1 MKNKS
6 LLMAGK
12 DDKMTKGRILIVD
25 DDASLTSILVSR
37 YKNKNY
43 SVAVADEANEALVLM
58 KYAVFNLLIID
69 FYMDTMYADEFIK
82 KIKRLDNNINI
93 IVLSAQ
99 KSTENIT
106 YLLEIGANE
115 IVKKP
120 FSPKE
125 MDEIIKKYIK
135 E

>member
-6 LLMAGK
+6 LLMASQ
-12 DDKMTKGRILIVD
+12 DDKMTAGRILIVD
-25 DDASLTSILVSR
+25 DDVTLTSIMVSR
-37 YKNKNY
+37 YKNRNY
-43 SVAVADEANEALVLM
+43 SVAVADNANAALVLM
-58 KYAVFNLLIID
+58 KYALFNLLIID

-82 KIKRLDNNINI
+82 KVKRIDNNINI

-99 KSTENIT
+99 KSTENAK
-106 YLLEIGANE
+106 YLLKIGASE

>member
-1 MKNKS
+1 
-6 LLMAGK
+6 MANK
-12 DDKMTKGRILIVD
+12 DDDMTKGRILIVD
-25 DDASLTSILVSR
+25 DDVTLTSIMVSR

-43 SVAVADEANEALVLM
+43 SVAVADNANTALVLL
-58 KYAVFNLLIID
+58 KYTLFNLLIVD

-82 KIKRLDNNINI
+82 KVKRLNSNINI
-93 IVLSAQ
+93 VVLSAQ
-99 KSTENIT
+99 KSTENID
-106 YLLEIGANE
+106 YILEIGASE

>member
-6 LLMAGK
+6 LLMVSR
-12 DDKMTKGRILIVD
+12 DDKMTGGRILIVD
-25 DDASLTSILVSR
+25 DDVTLTSIMVSR
-37 YKNKNY
+37 YKEKNY
-43 SVAVADEANEALVLM
+43 SVAVADNANAALVLM
-58 KYAVFNLLIID
+58 KYTLFNLLIID
-69 FYMDTMYADEFIK
+69 SYMDTMYADEFIK
-82 KIKRLDNNINI
+82 KVKRLDENINI

-99 KSTENIT
+99 KSTENIN
-106 YLLEIGANE
+106 YLLEIGASE

>member
-6 LLMAGK
+6 LLMVSR
-12 DDKMTKGRILIVD
+12 DDKMTGGRILIVD
-25 DDASLTSILVSR
+25 DDVTLTSIMLSR
-37 YKNKNY
+37 YKEKNY
-43 SVAVADEANEALVLM
+43 SVAVADNANAALVLM
-58 KYAVFNLLIID
+58 KYTLFNLLIID
-69 FYMDTMYADEFIK
+69 SYMDTMYADEFIK
-82 KIKRLDNNINI
+82 KVKRLDENINI

-99 KSTENIT
+99 KSTENIN
-106 YLLEIGANE
+106 YLLEIGASE